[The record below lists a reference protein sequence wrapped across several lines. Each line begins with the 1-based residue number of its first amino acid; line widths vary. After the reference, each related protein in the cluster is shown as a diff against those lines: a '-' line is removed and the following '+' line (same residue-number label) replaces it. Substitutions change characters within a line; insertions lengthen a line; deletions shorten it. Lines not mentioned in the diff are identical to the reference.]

1 MKKVAILFP
10 NTNSTRFL
18 GVREVAITTYKT
30 KNEIEKKLIKNDKF
44 VLPLTNMMVKY
55 NIRKKEKH
63 T

>member
-10 NTNSTRFL
+10 NTNSARFL